1 MKKFLSCFLAL
12 VMLISIPAFSA
23 SADAYDEQRVVMGAD
38 LSSSQRD
45 SVYNYFG
52 IDEGDITELKVT
64 NDEEREYLEGKVS
77 EDKIGTRSISCIY
90 ISLEDEDKGL
100 DVKTHNINW
109 CTEDMYVNAL
119 VTVGI
124 TDADVIVAA
133 PFKVS
138 GTAALTGIYKAYEDI
153 TGEKLDDKAKDV
165 GTEELVITGELAE
178 DIGSEE
184 AAALVNELKKMIN
197 QLKDMTDD
205 EVRNQITI
213 IANQYNIQLNSDQI
227 DRLLDLIR
235 QMQTLDLDKL
245 QQSLSTLGDKL
256 LESTGSSSWEDFW
269 QKVVDIFLSIG
280 EFFSDLFSGN

>member
-12 VMLISIPAFSA
+12 VMFISIPAFSA
-23 SADAYDEQRVVMGAD
+23 AADTYDEHRVVMGAD
-38 LSSSQRD
+38 LNDSQREE
-45 SVYNYFG
+45 VYDYFG
-52 IDEGDITELKVT
+52 IEEGDITELQVT

-90 ISLEDEDKGL
+90 ISLEDEEQGL
-100 DVKTHNINW
+100 DVETHNISW

-153 TGEKLDDKAKDV
+153 TGEKLDDNAKDV
-165 GTEELVITGELAE
+165 GTEELVVTGELAE

-184 AAALVNELKKMIN
+184 AAALVNELKQMID

-205 EVRNQITI
+205 EVRDQITI

-227 DRLLDLIR
+227 DRLLQLIR
-235 QMQTLDLDKL
+235 QMETLDLDKL
-245 QQSLSTLGDKL
+245 QDSLSTLGGKL
-256 LESTGSSSWEDFW
+256 LESTGSSSWDDFW
-269 QKVVDIFLSIG
+269 QKVVDVFLSIG